1 MQLTTILKCSTLRFA
16 DIINLAGDLTTI
28 TVHGAD
34 GHTHTVSITI
44 LRAIWRTVGYLYLL
58 ITFKINIISLVE
70 NTHVPRY

>member
-44 LRAIWRTVGYLYLL
+44 LRAM
-58 ITFKINIISLVE
+58 E
-70 NTHVPRY
+70 NSRLFIPSNYF